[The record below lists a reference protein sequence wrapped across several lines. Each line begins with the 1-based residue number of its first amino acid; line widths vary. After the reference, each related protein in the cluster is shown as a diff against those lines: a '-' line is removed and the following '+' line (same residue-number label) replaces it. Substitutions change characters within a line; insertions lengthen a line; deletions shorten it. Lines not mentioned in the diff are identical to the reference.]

1 MDFIKR
7 NLIPLIIALVVVGG
21 SFLALYL
28 TEADQALYLTEGWIV
43 ITLLLIWLLN
53 RLLTKQLDK
62 RLPWLTFGNKRF
74 YWQLFSGIL
83 ISLLVINLS
92 YMILKLGLT
101 QDPPDQAQIIS
112 MNVLGLL
119 ILLPLISINFGIQ
132 FLSNWKNA
140 QLKAE
145 EFQKETIKAE
155 LTTLK
160 NHLDPHFL
168 FNNLNILSSLITL
181 DPDLSQTYLEKFAEV
196 YRSILQSSK
205 EELITLNDELK
216 FIASYLYLLDIRFED
231 TIQTFI
237 DIQSEDHK
245 KYIPPLTLQMLI
257 ENAIKHNIITEIKPL
272 KIHISSQNGF
282 VTVKNNLQEKRIEK
296 RNSSKSGINNIKKRY
311 AYFTDKEV
319 QVFKNPDSFI
329 IKVPLVELEEN

>member
-1 MDFIKR
+1 MNFIKK
-7 NLIPLIIALVVVGG
+7 NLIPLIIALVLMGG
-21 SFLALYL
+21 TFLALFLMESELALYL
-28 TEADQALYLTEGWIV
+28 TMGWIFT
-43 ITLLLIWLLN
+43 TLLFVWLLN

-62 RLPWLTFGNKRF
+62 QLPWLKYGNRRF
-74 YWQLFSGIL
+74 YWQLLAGIL

-92 YMILKLGLT
+92 YLIVKLAFT
-101 QDPPDQAQIIS
+101 QDPPDQVQMIR

-119 ILLPLISINFGIQ
+119 ILLPVISINFGVQ
-132 FLSNWKNA
+132 FLSNWKTA

-205 EELITLNDELK
+205 EELITLNNELK

-237 DIQSEDHK
+237 DIESADHK

-257 ENAIKHNIITEIKPL
+257 ENAIKHNVITEIRPL

-282 VTVKNNLQEKRIEK
+282 VTIKNNLQEKKIES
-296 RNSSKSGINNIKKRY
+296 RNSSNTGIKNIQKRY

-329 IKVPLVELEEN
+329 IKIPLIELDEN

>member
-7 NLIPLIIALVVVGG
+7 NLIPLIIALVLVGG

-28 TEADQALYLTEGWIV
+28 TEAEQALYLTEGWIV
-43 ITLLLIWLLN
+43 ITLILIWLLN

-74 YWQLFSGIL
+74 YWQLFAGIL
-83 ISLLVINLS
+83 TSLLVINLS
-92 YMILKLGLT
+92 YLVLKLGLT
-101 QDPPDQAQIIS
+101 QDPPDQAQIVS

-237 DIQSEDHK
+237 DIESEDHK

-257 ENAIKHNIITEIKPL
+257 ENAIKHNIITEIRPL

-282 VTVKNNLQEKRIEK
+282 VTVKNNLQEKKIES

-311 AYFTDKEV
+311 AYFTEKEV

>member
-7 NLIPLIIALVVVGG
+7 NQIPLIIALTLVSGV
-21 SFLALYL
+21 FLTLYFTNADEGLYL
-28 TEADQALYLTEGWIV
+28 TAGWIT
-43 ITLLLIWLLN
+43 ITLLLIWFIN
-53 RLLTKQLDK
+53 RLLTKKLDAK
-62 RLPWLTFGNKRF
+62 LPWLKHGNKRF
-74 YWQLFSGIL
+74 YWQLISGIFL
-83 ISLLVINLS
+83 SLVIINIS
-92 YMILKLGLT
+92 YLILKLGLT

-112 MNVLGLL
+112 MNLLGLL

-140 QLKAE
+140 QFKAE

-168 FNNLNILSSLITL
+168 FNNLNILSSLITIN
-181 DPDLSQTYLEKFAEV
+181 PDLSQTYLEKFADV
-196 YRSILQSSK
+196 YRAILQSSK

-216 FIASYLYLLDIRFED
+216 FIASYLYLLEIRFED

-237 DIQSEDHK
+237 DIETEDQK
-245 KYIPPLTLQMLI
+245 KYLPPLTIQMLI
-257 ENAIKHNIITEIKPL
+257 ENAIKHNVISEIKPL
-272 KIHISSQNGF
+272 QIHISSQNGF
-282 VTVKNNLQEKRIEK
+282 ISIKNTLQQKKIES
-296 RNSSKSGINNIKKRY
+296 RNHSNTGIDNIKKRY

-319 QVFKNPDSFI
+319 QVFKNPKNFI
-329 IKVPLVELEEN
+329 IKIPLIELEEH